1 MTRRIMGNRNLK
13 NKKKVAE
20 IWMKSQMGN
29 GAAMSQYG
37 LTNKE
42 WNKALFFFFHILLE
56 AETQWDCSSCHLG
69 PQ

>member
-1 MTRRIMGNRNLK
+1 MKMTRRIMGNRNLK

-42 WNKALFFFFHILLE
+42 
-56 AETQWDCSSCHLG
+56 
-69 PQ
+69 